1 MKLSSVRS
9 EWPEIYA
16 WPTRL
21 DGEPAP
27 LRCNMCSK
35 RGTRALARARQ
46 HMVSRGRK
54 YRREIEASRV
64 RRAYRGQT
72 RKRTVVCRASHG
84 RERHLTFDDSHWE
97 ILSRRERERERER
110 KNVARVSRA
119 RVPSRTRFIVVVSLD
134 FYTCDIPS
142 LINIYLSNSRI
153 RTPSGPIIVVISPML
168 APLSRPLVLAA
179 RFRAQ
184 LRRRHVRSTHRL
196 ELVLYS
202 PLTLSRPLNW
212 PTASV
217 SCRVTKRARCVLSL
231 ILETTDRNALA
242 SVRRAS
248 V

>member
-1 MKLSSVRS
+1 MVASIVAK
-9 EWPEIYA
+9 
-16 WPTRL
+16 
-21 DGEPAP
+21 
-27 LRCNMCSK
+27 SK
-35 RGTRALARARQ
+35 RRASAELIAA
-46 HMVSRGRK
+46 
-54 YRREIEASRV
+54 RREKGRSFVARLTVARDILLSTIPIERF
-64 RRAYRGQT
+64 YRG
-72 RKRTVVCRASHG
+72 
-84 RERHLTFDDSHWE
+84 
-97 ILSRRERERERER
+97 ERERERER

-202 PLTLSRPLNW
+202 PLTLSRPLN
-212 PTASV
+212 
-217 SCRVTKRARCVLSL
+217 
-231 ILETTDRNALA
+231 
-242 SVRRAS
+242 
-248 V
+248 